1 MRKQENTLNFIFL
14 HSYIVSLFSVNIQ
27 KTMNTPEA
35 EKLIPHNW
43 DFFITFFFLILCH
56 SNVVESSHSC

>member
-27 KTMNTPEA
+27 KMMNTPEA

-43 DFFITFFFLILCH
+43 DFFITFFFSDIM
-56 SNVVESSHSC
+56 S